1 MKVLVVRSPRKLGSL
16 HDRVTPREGDPRS
29 IADLRAVACLCSR
42 TRNVLIPAHKQALD
56 VRSLK
61 ISAGDL
67 MSPGGP
73 PPYAKVVEVSFDSL
87 NDMMAFVQSQ
97 PPDARDRMKALG
109 TLILMYEVDEL

>member
-1 MKVLVVRSPRKLGSL
+1 MVNVLFLFPKSI
-16 HDRVTPREGDPRS
+16 DPKEL
-29 IADLRAVACLCSR
+29 DDVL
-42 TRNVLIPAHKQALD
+42 TNGLIPAHKQALS

-61 ISAGDL
+61 ISEGDL

-97 PPDARDRMKALG
+97 PPDSRERVKALG
-109 TLILMYEVDEL
+109 TLILMYEVKEP

>member
-1 MKVLVVRSPRKLGSL
+1 MEAFMV
-16 HDRVTPREGDPRS
+16 
-29 IADLRAVACLCSR
+29 
-42 TRNVLIPAHKQALD
+42 NVLFLFPKSTDPKELDDFLTNRFIPAHKQALD